1 MHEQIQKRI
10 ESIITNL
17 DQLPSIPDVA
27 GRVINMVND
36 PELSFKS
43 MADEISKDQAIT
55 TNILKLCNSAFFSKG
70 KEITSVD
77 RAIVTLGIK
86 EVKDIVVIA
95 ATREVLN
102 KAILGYDLQR
112 GELWTHGLAVAILAK
127 KIALAKN
134 KKAVADVAFTGGII
148 HDVGKTV
155 LALFVSNTFK
165 EILSTVESKKITFNA
180 AEREVMGYDHQ
191 EIGEKVL
198 AKWKFPEVLKA
209 MVRFHHDPALAPKE
223 FLEMVSIVHIANVL
237 CLMGGIGIGA
247 DGLYHELSDVAI
259 KALGVT
265 NKELEQFYSDL
276 PVVLKQT
283 KDML

>member
-1 MHEQIQKRI
+1 MQEQIQKRI
-10 ESIITNL
+10 EAIITNL

-27 GRVINMVND
+27 SRVINMVND
-36 PELSFKS
+36 PDVSFKA

-70 KEITSVD
+70 KEVTSMD

-86 EVKDIVVIA
+86 EVKDIVIVA
-95 ATREVLN
+95 ATREVLS
-102 KAILGYDLQR
+102 KAIQGYDLQR
-112 GELWTHGLAVAILAK
+112 GELWRHGLAVAILSK
-127 KIALAKN
+127 RIALAKN
-134 KKAVADVAFTGGII
+134 RKAVADVAFTGGII

-155 LALFVSNTFK
+155 LALFVQSTFK
-165 EILSTVESKKITFNA
+165 DILATAESKKITFDS
-180 AEREVMGYDHQ
+180 AEKEIMGYDHQ

-198 AKWKFPEVLKA
+198 SKWRFPEVLKA
-209 MVRFHHDPALAPKE
+209 MVRFHHDPAAAPKE
-223 FLEMVSIVHIANVL
+223 FLELVSIVHVANVI

-259 KALGVT
+259 KALGLS

-276 PVVLKQT
+276 PQVVNQT
-283 KDML
+283 REML